1 MTAACFKQNSLV
13 LVGKCNNQC
22 LEHKSIGHASTVV
35 SSLFPFKNVEN
46 NDIEAIN
53 VGCLTIGLGKC
64 PLGHCVASR
73 DFREDKGRH
82 STRAEYVCSAQGRCL
97 GYWHGPKASPPS
109 EPKST
114 KEIENKQRLKFKKH
128 SENDHPS
135 QPKEREEVKEK
146 TSSKHHSESV
156 MPLHETNMDESRNN
170 EKKKRTPQDQRR
182 RRSSSDVKGSANRP
196 TSGVVE
202 NETTRNV
209 HRSEDVHR
217 AESSLPKKKSKHLQK
232 SKSEGDV
239 VVVKTYRSSTV
250 TQKKGE
256 EGEAK
261 VENPEPSF
269 PSVYELQT
277 SLPAGKRRT
286 LLLSNVPMQDKAP
299 DNKESP
305 NGTCDFGIKNLF
317 SSMKNQLMTLPRK
330 HPSSKVTHVE
340 TRHCPEGLSSAKSRA
355 LITCTYDSNGQSQPL
370 NWEPEFSVPVDL
382 RLSLIG
388 LNIVYCSTDQPD
400 RVPSTGR
407 YWCSDNF
414 YNGNSTAAC
423 TYVLCDGPQPPILTS
438 GEQIAIQIA
447 AFLLICITV
456 AVCVFTWR
464 SFRSE
469 KAGCM
474 NPYNGIVPSH
484 QQEAQMEIVL

>member
-1 MTAACFKQNSLV
+1 MPLFLVAAVVLGFLDIGQADRISLV
-13 LVGKCNNQC
+13 ALP
-22 LEHKSIGHASTVV
+22 SR
-35 SSLFPFKNVEN
+35 FPQN
-46 NDIEAIN
+46 
-53 VGCLTIGLGKC
+53 G
-64 PLGHCVASR
+64 SR
-73 DFREDKGRH
+73 LH
-82 STRAEYVCSAQGRCL
+82 LICQ
-97 GYWHGPKASPPS
+97 
-109 EPKST
+109 
-114 KEIENKQRLKFKKH
+114 
-128 SENDHPS
+128 
-135 QPKEREEVKEK
+135 
-146 TSSKHHSESV
+146 HHY
-156 MPLHETNMDESRNN
+156 ESRFNIVW
-170 EKKKRTPQDQRR
+170 KRNG
-182 RRSSSDVKGSANRP
+182 SDVGEKCLSYRQIKTP
-196 TSGVVE
+196 IQCFE
-202 NETTRNV
+202 NETSVEWILNPVTYATRGIWSCSHGSQTASVDIVVNV
-209 HRSEDVHR
+209 PQILSPPFIELPVVSAMQSASSSTSE
-217 AESSLPKKKSKHLQK
+217 
-232 SKSEGDV
+232 SKSGGEFELG
-239 VVVKTYRSSTV
+239 TGSRSDPLDLIRGRS
-250 TQKKGE
+250 
-256 EGEAK
+256 
-261 VENPEPSF
+261 
-269 PSVYELQT
+269 
-277 SLPAGKRRT
+277 R
-286 LLLSNVPMQDKAP
+286 
-299 DNKESP
+299 
-305 NGTCDFGIKNLF
+305 GIKGF
-317 SSMKNQLMTLPRK
+317 VFECSSRCASETRHLMWSFVNSTLPRK